1 MNPVIEFQDVSKR
14 FGRKLV
20 LDHVNFHVPAGT
32 VFALLGENGAGK
44 TTSIKSMLGLCRPES
59 GTIRVLGLD
68 PHRDGTEIRHRVGFV
83 PEQPQMYGWMKVDEI
98 GWFAAGFYADGYF
111 DEFVRRVEAFGV
123 PRGQKIDEL
132 SKGMRSKVALAL
144 ALAHDPELLILDE
157 PTSGLDPLVR
167 REFLES
173 MVDRAATGKTV
184 LLASH
189 QINEVERV
197 ADYVAIIS
205 GGKLAVVDRLEDLK
219 ERLAQLLI
227 TVRESFVPLPQLN
240 GHVVRS
246 FRRGRQWQALVA
258 DVGPPQLDQ
267 LRGQDFVES
276 VEARRPSLEEIYIA
290 YAGSA
295 TSAIADRSNSLEE
308 SAP

>member
-1 MNPVIEFQDVSKR
+1 MNQVIEFNGVTKQ
-14 FGRKLV
+14 FGRKVV
-20 LDHVNFHVPAGT
+20 LDHVTFNVPAGT

-68 PHRDGTEIRHRVGFV
+68 PHRNGTEIRGRVGFV
-83 PEQPQMYGWMKVDEI
+83 PEQPQMYQWMKVDEI
-98 GWFAAGFYADGYF
+98 GWFAAGFYPEGYF
-111 DEFVRRVEAFGV
+111 AEFARRIDAFHV
-123 PRGQKIDEL
+123 PRGQKIENL

-197 ADYVAIIS
+197 ADYVAILRE
-205 GGKLAVVDRLEDLK
+205 GKLAVVERLEDLK
-219 ERLAQLLI
+219 QRLMQLLI
-227 TVRESFVPLPQLN
+227 TVRESFVPLPDLN
-240 GHVVRS
+240 GQVIHS

-258 DVGPPQLDQ
+258 DLTPPQLEA
-267 LRGQDFVES
+267 LRGQEY
-276 VEARRPSLEEIYIA
+276 VEAIESRRPSLEEIFVGYL
-290 YAGSA
+290 GPA
-295 TSAIADRSNSLEE
+295 TAAASTESQLSEE
-308 SAP
+308 TQP

>member
-1 MNPVIEFQDVSKR
+1 MNQVIEFHDVCKR
-14 FGRKLV
+14 FGRQIV
-20 LDHVNFHVPAGT
+20 LDHVSFNVPAGN

-44 TTSIKSMLGLCRPES
+44 TTSIKSMLGLCTPES

-83 PEQPQMYGWMKVDEI
+83 PEQPQMYSWMKVEEI
-98 GWFAAGFYADGYF
+98 GWFAAGFYAEGFF
-111 DEFVRRVEAFGV
+111 DQFIRRVEAFHV
-123 PRGQKIDEL
+123 PRGQKIENL

-144 ALAHDPELLILDE
+144 ALSHDPELLILDE

-197 ADYVAIIS
+197 ADYVAILRE
-205 GGKLAVVDRLEDLK
+205 GKLAVVDRLEDLK

-227 TVRESFVPLPQLN
+227 TVRESFVPLPDLN
-240 GHVVRS
+240 GQVIHS

-258 DVGPPQLDQ
+258 DLTPPQLEA
-267 LRGQDFVES
+267 LRTHEY
-276 VEARRPSLEEIYIA
+276 VEAIESRRPSLEEIFIGYL
-290 YAGSA
+290 GPSA
-295 TSAIADRSNSLEE
+295 AALPTEPHPSEE
-308 SAP
+308 MQP